1 MVHNVWGQY
10 TTKLDAKG
18 RINISSKVR
27 RYLRPE
33 DDDTFLVMRH
43 PSEPCIVAMPISRWE
58 ELVEKLETRLD
69 NASQLKRILRR
80 LLYGA
85 SEQRIDKQGRLN
97 LTQELIE
104 YGQLNGEVLVFG
116 SKDQLEIWNKDV
128 YEASVLRKPPE
139 KEDERALKEVGL

>member
-1 MVHNVWGQY
+1 MARNLWGQY
-10 TTKLDAKG
+10 NTKLDAKG

-43 PSEPCIVAMPISRWE
+43 PSEPCVVAMPISRWE
-58 ELVEKLETRLD
+58 ELVEKLEQRLD
-69 NASQLKRILRR
+69 DPAILKQVLRR

-97 LTQELIE
+97 ITRELIE
-104 YGQLNGEVLVFG
+104 FGNLNGEVVVLG
-116 SKDQLEIWNKDV
+116 SKDQLEIWSKDV
-128 YEASVLRKPPE
+128 YEKEFMQKEPTAEEERVLR
-139 KEDERALKEVGL
+139 EVGL